1 MLRKEGGMKSA
12 FQFSPIVGARR
23 RERKMLKERE
33 KKKGNSLSKMT
44 GACKENKRLY
54 KKRRM
59 GMKSKT

>member
-1 MLRKEGGMKSA
+1 M
-12 FQFSPIVGARR
+12 GARR

-54 KKRRM
+54 KKIRM